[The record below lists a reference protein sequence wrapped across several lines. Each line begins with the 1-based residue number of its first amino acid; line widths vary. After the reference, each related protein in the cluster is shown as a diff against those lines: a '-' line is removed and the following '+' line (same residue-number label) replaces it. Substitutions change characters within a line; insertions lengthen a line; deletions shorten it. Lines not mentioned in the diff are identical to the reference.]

1 MAGNESRK
9 SKATLKHHTFL
20 LMPNSVERGGWAVFG
35 KKLVL
40 ITMRCVTCGKWYA
53 IRVDRDDLD
62 RHLRDGVFVQH
73 AFVRRDGRPY
83 LSAAE
88 RELFPACS
96 GVCGSCYSLLC
107 PSDRLAYS

>member
-1 MAGNESRK
+1 M
-9 SKATLKHHTFL
+9 
-20 LMPNSVERGGWAVFG
+20 FG
-35 KKLVL
+35 EKLEL
-40 ITMRCVTCGKWYA
+40 ITLRCCVCKTWHA
-53 IRVDRDDLD
+53 LRVDRDDLD